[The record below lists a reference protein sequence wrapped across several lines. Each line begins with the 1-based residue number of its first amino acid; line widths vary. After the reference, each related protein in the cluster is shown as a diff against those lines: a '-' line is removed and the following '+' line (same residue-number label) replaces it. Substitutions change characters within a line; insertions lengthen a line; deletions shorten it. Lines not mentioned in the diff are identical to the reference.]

1 MCPPR
6 RHHVTGGKVLNF
18 SITLSPAHVNISNVF
33 LVWTIVSSVISLF
46 SPSRHA
52 RKDRR
57 NTLSSP

>member
-33 LVWTIVSSVISLF
+33 LVWTIVLAISLF
-46 SPSRHA
+46 CYQSLLSF
-52 RKDRR
+52 
-57 NTLSSP
+57 TLRT